1 MTLRGLFV
9 PPFDALS
16 EPSVCADLA
25 RDAEAAGWDGFFVWD
40 HLLYSEPVRAIAD
53 PWIVCAA
60 VALATER
67 IEFGPMVTPLSR
79 RRTQVLARQAVSLDR
94 LSHGRLVLGFG
105 LGDDGPLGELSSFG
119 DETDARARARLLD
132 EGLDL
137 LRGLLSGEPIDGP
150 GLTRK
155 VQFLP
160 TPVRPGGIPIWVG
173 GRYPNTGPLRRAARH
188 DGAFVISIPG
198 PEDLAKVKEDLA
210 DARPSG
216 LAPAELIID
225 LPAEEDP
232 LPWAAAGATWVLTRI
247 GPYAIDLEQAQL
259 TIRDGPEASSNGG
272 GMSGWS

>member
-1 MTLRGLFV
+1 MTRRGLFV

-16 EPSVCADLA
+16 EPSVCAELA

-67 IEFGPMVTPLSR
+67 IQFGPMVTPLSR

-94 LSHGRLVLGFG
+94 LSQGRLVLGFG
-105 LGDDGPLGELSSFG
+105 LGDDGPMGELSSFG
-119 DETDARARARLLD
+119 DETDARTRARLLD

-137 LRGLLSGEPIDGP
+137 LRGLLTGEPVDRP
-150 GLTRK
+150 GLART

-160 TPVRPGGIPIWVG
+160 TPARPGGIPIWVG
-173 GRYPNTGPLRRAARH
+173 GRYPNLAPLRRAARH
-188 DGAFVISIPG
+188 NGAFVISIPA
-198 PEDLAKVKEDLA
+198 PEDLATVRAVLA

-216 LAPAELIID
+216 MTPPEVIIEV
-225 LPAEEDP
+225 AAGEDP
-232 LPWAAAGATWVLTRI
+232 MPWVAAGATWVLTRI
-247 GPYAIDLEQAQL
+247 GPYEIDLEKVRRAV
-259 TIRDGPEASSNGG
+259 RDGP
-272 GMSGWS
+272 